1 MNSSLGDGID
11 IVPGVLLLDPTVKS
25 GVPLWRGRRNWY
37 PTPDP
42 NSEPD
47 TWKDSPHPPE
57 PKNFYD
63 DFLWWAQRPER
74 FSNPQSSASN
84 IHVPMQALLHLIC
97 SEWWTMSDY
106 IKTRL
111 CQIDLELVK
120 PKMFAT
126 DKHIDHAL
134 EKLNMWRRFVPVYRE
149 MITETLE
156 QVFHFPCHTEK
167 FSTTSATT
175 QVGDL
180 SHNAVC
186 ACPLHETQPRLG
198 SITAFREDFM
208 RARSRMEERQS
219 HVDRLTHI
227 VTAVIQIEDRRR
239 ALRDAHNLGRLSWLA
254 TLFIPFSLVATLFCM
269 QPQVTAIDVKTV
281 QLYFATSLPLAFATI
296 LVAWALSLPRVQKWF
311 KILGNMIIKQIR
323 RGKGKKEQGAKD
335 KRVVEDNQG
344 INSGS
349 RTEPR
354 GRKAPWPNIRNRNR
368 VAEVPGS
375 WTFC

>member
-1 MNSSLGDGID
+1 LVEAWPYAWNDSHWYVRMNSSLGDGID
-11 IVPGVLLLDPTVKS
+11 TVPGVLLLDPTVKS

-42 NSEPD
+42 NSEPN

-175 QVGDL
+175 QVGNL
-180 SHNAVC
+180 SHNTVC
-186 ACPLHETQPRLG
+186 ACSLHETQPRLG

-208 RARSRMEERQS
+208 RRDRVWRSAR
-219 HVDRLTHI
+219 
-227 VTAVIQIEDRRR
+227 
-239 ALRDAHNLGRLSWLA
+239 
-254 TLFIPFSLVATLFCM
+254 
-269 QPQVTAIDVKTV
+269 
-281 QLYFATSLPLAFATI
+281 ATSTASLT
-296 LVAWALSLPRVQKWF
+296 LS
-311 KILGNMIIKQIR
+311 R
-323 RGKGKKEQGAKD
+323 RSYK
-335 KRVVEDNQG
+335 
-344 INSGS
+344 
-349 RTEPR
+349 
-354 GRKAPWPNIRNRNR
+354 
-368 VAEVPGS
+368 
-375 WTFC
+375 